1 MSLTDRVRSV
11 VREQFR
17 EGERA
22 EVEALLATYGTE
34 ACEGEGDR
42 VHLDVLR
49 LAEGDVAKVREFVAC
64 AKRDFRDVILWAEYP
79 EQARLDT
86 QEKVR
91 AFNAMLERFGAG
103 WRVPE
108 DKVERRKTGPAGA
121 EGRGAAMDEL
131 ERNKEVARRFVEEV
145 VNTGNVSLL
154 AELVS
159 QDCVETD
166 GKTRVVSGVAGMADH
181 IRAVRF
187 IYPNLHVTVE
197 RQIAEGEWVATVI
210 TARGTHAA
218 EWLGMAPTHKALVF
232 TGVNVDRVVDGK
244 MVEHGGAA
252 NMLEPFL
259 TAGALKPV
267 GE

>member
-22 EVEALLATYGTE
+22 EVEALLAAYGTE
-34 ACEGEGDR
+34 AYEGEGDR
-42 VHLDVLR
+42 VHLDVLK

-64 AKRDFRDVILWAEYP
+64 AKRDYRDVIMWAEYP
-79 EQARLDT
+79 EEARLDT
-86 QEKVR
+86 PEKAR
-91 AFNAMLERFGAG
+91 TFNAMLERFGAG
-103 WRVPE
+103 WRVP
-108 DKVERRKTGPAGA
+108 DDRAERRKAGPAEAG
-121 EGRGAAMDEL
+121 ERGAAMGAL
-131 ERNKEVARRFVEEV
+131 ERNKGIARRFVEEV
-145 VNTGNVSLL
+145 VNTGNVALL
-154 AELVS
+154 QELVS
-159 QDCVETD
+159 EECVETD
-166 GKTRVVSGVAGMADH
+166 GKIRIVSGVAGMAEH
-181 IRAVRF
+181 IRAVRA
-187 IYPNLHVTVE
+187 IYPDLHVTVE
-197 RQIAEGEWVATVI
+197 RQVAEGEWVATVI
-210 TARGTHAA
+210 IARGTHAA

-259 TAGALKPV
+259 TAGALEPV